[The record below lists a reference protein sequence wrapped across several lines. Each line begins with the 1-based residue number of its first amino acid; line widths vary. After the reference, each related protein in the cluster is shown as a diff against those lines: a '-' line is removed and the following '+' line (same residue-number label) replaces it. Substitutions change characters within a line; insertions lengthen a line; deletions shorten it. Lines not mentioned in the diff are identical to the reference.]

1 MSHIFI
7 AYSTNIKNQG
17 DLTCCVI
24 FVDAISVDV
33 KRTAAGI
40 MDAVVEIIMEQEMEI
55 LAAVVVTVVIIME

>member
-24 FVDAISVDV
+24 FVDAISVDA

-40 MDAVVEIIMEQEMEI
+40 MAAAVEIIMEQEMEI
-55 LAAVVVTVVIIME
+55 LAAAVTVAIIME